1 MVEYVKGHTYHG
13 RLGKIRNSFTYK
25 VDFVFFDENDPH
37 EIKMFSHN
45 KVNLF
50 SIFDRDHGGLR
61 NFGKGFSWARD
72 IFSRNQIDLPEMKV
86 KLLAQ
91 PRMFLTRF
99 TPVSFWMAFDA
110 KDKLI
115 AVIVEVNNTFGD
127 RHSYLCYNDDL
138 SEITQNNK
146 LITSK
151 KALHVSPFQPME
163 GAYKFSFD
171 INAKQIFIRINYNH
185 DSGGVVA
192 TLEGKRSPLTS
203 KLILIATFMR
213 PFGSARVLFL
223 IHFQALRLWIKK
235 ATFSARP
242 KPPTESVSR

>member
-72 IFSRNQIDLPEMKV
+72 IFSRNQIDLPEMKI

-146 LITSK
+146 LS
-151 KALHVSPFQPME
+151 
-163 GAYKFSFD
+163 
-171 INAKQIFIRINYNH
+171 
-185 DSGGVVA
+185 
-192 TLEGKRSPLTS
+192 
-203 KLILIATFMR
+203 
-213 PFGSARVLFL
+213 L
-223 IHFQALRLWIKK
+223 IHI
-235 ATFSARP
+235 
-242 KPPTESVSR
+242 

>member
-1 MVEYVKGHTYHG
+1 MVDYVKGHTYHG
-13 RLGKIRNSFTYK
+13 RLGKIRNSFIYN
-25 VDFVFFDENDPH
+25 VDFVLFDENEPYDV
-37 EIKMFSHN
+37 KMFSHN
-45 KVNLF
+45 RANLF
-50 SIFDRDHGGLR
+50 SIFDRDHGGPR

-72 IFSRNQIDLPEMKV
+72 VFSRNHIDFPEMKV

-91 PRMFLTRF
+91 PRMFLTKF

-110 KDKLI
+110 ADKLI

-127 RHSYLCYNDDL
+127 RYSYLCYNDDL
-138 SEITQNNK
+138 SEITKNK
-146 LITSK
+146 IITSK

-163 GAYKFSFD
+163 GAYQFSFD
-171 INAKQIFIRINYNH
+171 VNINKIFIRINYNH

-192 TLEGKRSPLTS
+192 TLEGKRNPLTS
-203 KLILIATFMR
+203 KLILIALLMR

-223 IHFQALRLWIKK
+223 IHLQALRLWLKK

-242 KPPTESVSR
+242 KPPTESVGR

>member
-163 GAYKFSFD
+163 GSYKFSYD
-171 INAKQIFIRINYNH
+171 INAKQNYIRINYQH
-185 DSGGVVA
+185 DSEGVVA
-192 TLEGKRSPLTS
+192 T
-203 KLILIATFMR
+203 
-213 PFGSARVLFL
+213 
-223 IHFQALRLWIKK
+223 
-235 ATFSARP
+235 
-242 KPPTESVSR
+242 

>member
-163 GAYKFSFD
+163 GAYKFSFLYPRIIYFFNKI
-171 INAKQIFIRINYNH
+171 INRNVFR
-185 DSGGVVA
+185 
-192 TLEGKRSPLTS
+192 R
-203 KLILIATFMR
+203 
-213 PFGSARVLFL
+213 
-223 IHFQALRLWIKK
+223 K
-235 ATFSARP
+235 A
-242 KPPTESVSR
+242 

>member
-171 INAKQIFIRINYNH
+171 INCRPQELEIDNYFEI
-185 DSGGVVA
+185 
-192 TLEGKRSPLTS
+192 LS
-203 KLILIATFMR
+203 KY
-213 PFGSARVLFL
+213 
-223 IHFQALRLWIKK
+223 
-235 ATFSARP
+235 
-242 KPPTESVSR
+242 EE

>member
-223 IHFQALRLWIKK
+223 IHIQALRLLIKR